1 MPNYNEYLK
10 IIDNDMNLSRL
21 VTFSTFSAIPTEKPK
36 LIFGKFAVFYPYF
49 THNASEVEAVE
60 RGQRTSQ

>member
-1 MPNYNEYLK
+1 MPNYNEYFK

-21 VTFSTFSAIPTEKPK
+21 VTFSTFSAIPTEKSGNLP
-36 LIFGKFAVFYPYF
+36 FFYPYF